1 VRIST
6 RNREKQEKDEEEE
19 AEEAVEEEEE
29 RGGGRRRRRRR
40 KGSGRSSGRG
50 RSGEETTRGRRL
62 TVREREGKPEEKRGA
77 SGVTRRDP
85 AAGRGESEEG
95 ERERCPSVI
104 YPDTA

>member
-1 VRIST
+1 VRVST

-19 AEEAVEEEEE
+19 AEEAEAEEEE
-29 RGGGRRRRRRR
+29 RGGGRRR
-40 KGSGRSSGRG
+40 KGSGRRSGRG
-50 RSGEETTRGRRL
+50 RRGEETTRGRRL

-77 SGVTRRDP
+77 GGVTRRDP